1 MHSSS
6 IMQDVSLATSGSIA
20 WQQGAVVASYVGER
34 DKERQR
40 EIDKEREWKKK
51 TS

>member
-1 MHSSS
+1 MHGSS

-34 DKERQR
+34 EKERKRKR
-40 EIDKEREWKKK
+40 ERMEKEDK
-51 TS
+51 